1 MRFVVAIGYGIAR
14 GFGLR
19 YQRSVYHDGS
29 LGIRYSSCYRSSFQ
43 GNARQSVV
51 DSACRSGGYH
61 AVLVLMERELVG
73 SEPDLKRLLDRS

>member
-1 MRFVVAIGYGIAR
+1 VRFVVALRHGVAR
-14 GFGLR
+14 GFGIR

-43 GNARQSVV
+43 GNARQGVV
-51 DSACRSGGYH
+51 DSACRGCGYH

-73 SEPDLKRLLDRS
+73 SELDLKRLLDRT